1 MVRALVLRGAA
12 VGAFGG
18 LLAYLFAWV
27 FAEPAIQASIDY
39 EAGRSEAEAALAA
52 AAGEMPAPTTRNC
65 SAGPSRATSAS
76 ASG

>member
-27 FAEPAIQASIDY
+27 FADPAIQAAIQQSAAVQVLRFT
-39 EAGRSEAEAALAA
+39 AGDESGELTSEPVAALL
-52 AAGEMPAPTTRNC
+52 RY
-65 SAGPSRATSAS
+65 
-76 ASG
+76 